1 MHPDPGGT
9 VTGTALDSNSRLAD
23 WRGAADSAALASL
36 LALAAVVL
44 RWRGG
49 DLPGQ
54 LFRAELFRRYGFL
67 QWQSQWYGGHSLVT
81 YSVLAPVL
89 LSWLGPVLL
98 GALCGVISALLFDRL
113 VRRAFGRASRLG
125 SLWFA
130 AGTVTNLA
138 VGRVTFALGLTA
150 GLAALLA
157 ALNARWR
164 LAVLFGVLCPLA
176 SPVAG
181 VFLALCAGSRVVARR
196 EQRFAWGSV
205 AMSAALPIAVIAVV
219 FPERNLYFPFP
230 AWQLGWDLVVCAALF
245 FAAAPDL
252 PILRW
257 TAVTYAVVLVATFVV
272 PSPMGQNISRLGQYA
287 AGPLLVCAL
296 RRRRTVVLALVSA
309 PLLFWQW
316 FPAFDSV
323 AVAGRDPSTRAA
335 YYAPLLDYL
344 AMHPADPGRIEIPFT
359 QRHWESVYVA
369 VDHPLARGWERQ
381 VDMGY
386 NPSFYDGS
394 LTAESYGVWLR
405 ESAVRYVARPDA
417 PLDKS
422 GKQERMIVDAAPS
435 YLHEVWRDAH
445 WVLYTVDGYHGL
457 VDGPATLVSMA
468 PEGFS
473 VEVTGTAPVR
483 VRVRA
488 SSHWTLGDDEPGC
501 VDQDADGWVLLRG
514 TGPGRVTVR
523 QTLGGSICSR

>member
-1 MHPDPGGT
+1 
-9 VTGTALDSNSRLAD
+9 VTELRTNTWTD
-23 WRGAADSAALASL
+23 WRGSADAAGLASL

-49 DLPGQ
+49 DLPAQ
-54 LFRAELFRRYGFL
+54 LFRAELFHRYGFL
-67 QWQSQWYGGHSLVT
+67 LWQNQWYGGHSLLS
-81 YSVLAPVL
+81 YSVLAPAL
-89 LSWLGPVLL
+89 LSIVGPVVL
-98 GALCGVISALLFDRL
+98 GAVCGVVSAMLFDRL

-157 ALNARWR
+157 ALNGRWR
-164 LAVLFGVLCPLA
+164 LALVFGALCPLA

-181 VFLALCAGSRVVARR
+181 VFLGLCAASRVVA
-196 EQRFAWGSV
+196 QRDHRVHWLALG
-205 AMSAALPIAVIAVV
+205 AASTVPIGVISIL

-230 AWQLGWDLVVCAALF
+230 AWQLGWDLLVCIALFLAARRELAVLRWAAL
-245 FAAAPDL
+245 
-252 PILRW
+252 
-257 TAVTYAVVLVATFVV
+257 TYALVLVVTFVV
-272 PSPMGQNISRLGQYA
+272 PSPMGQNVSRLGQYA

-296 RRRRTVVLALVSA
+296 RRRRGLLLAALSV

-323 AVAGRDPSTRAA
+323 AVAGRDASTHAA

-344 AMHPADPGRIEIPFT
+344 GAHPADPGRIEIPFT
-359 QRHWESVYVA
+359 RRHWESAYVA

-386 NPSFYDGS
+386 NPAFYDDT
-394 LTAESYGVWLR
+394 LTVATYGAWLR
-405 ESAVRYVARPDA
+405 ENAVRYVARPDA
-417 PLDKS
+417 PLDPS
-422 GKQERMIVDAAPS
+422 STRERAIIDSAPP

-445 WVLYTVDGYHGL
+445 WVLYAVDGYHGL
-457 VDGPATLVSMA
+457 VDGPATLVTLA
-468 PEGFS
+468 PESFTVDVSG
-473 VEVTGTAPVR
+473 VAPVR

-488 SSHWTLGDDEPGC
+488 SSHWTIADDGAGC

-514 TGPGRVTVR
+514 TGPGRVTVH
-523 QTLGGSICSR
+523 QTLGSSLCSR